1 MENLKKSPGKGVFM
15 KKTWEE
21 LQKSGSPA
29 MSMNDIVNFLE
40 VDGKMLERQEVM
52 DIVKRY
58 FDRKLK
64 NVVDEYGNEGTIW
77 LSPPRKAEFAA
88 ALGVDTTTLARYV
101 TGEYNG
107 NEYVGGKTRG
117 RVNKDD
123 FDIVRKA
130 YQIIQ
135 DHFEG
140 KLSENRNP
148 AGICYWLNNSANEK
162 WSNEQSIRVSAEN
175 TRFNE
180 PQISRD
186 ELLQIAE
193 STGAGEIDGGME
205 PDF

>member
-1 MENLKKSPGKGVFM
+1 MENLEKSPGKGVFM

-21 LQKSGSPA
+21 LQKAGSPA
-29 MSMNDIVNFLE
+29 MSMDDIINFLE

-52 DIVKRY
+52 NIVKQY
-58 FDRKLK
+58 FDRKLQK
-64 NVVDEYGNEGTIW
+64 VADEYGNVATIW

-107 NEYVGGKTRG
+107 NQYAGGKTRG

-135 DHFEG
+135 DYFEG
-140 KLSENRNP
+140 KLPENRNP

-162 WSNEQSIRVSAEN
+162 WSNEQSLHISAET
-175 TRFNE
+175 TRQNE
-180 PQISRD
+180 PQLSRD
-186 ELLQIAE
+186 ELIQIAE
-193 STGAGEIDGGME
+193 SNGAGALEDGREID
-205 PDF
+205 F